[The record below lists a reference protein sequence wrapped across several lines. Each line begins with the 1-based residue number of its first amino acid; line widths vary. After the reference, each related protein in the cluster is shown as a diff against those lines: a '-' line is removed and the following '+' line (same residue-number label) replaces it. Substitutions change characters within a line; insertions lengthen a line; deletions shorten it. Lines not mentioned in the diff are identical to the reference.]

1 MAFSNPVVGGENG
14 ELIRQSI
21 QSPDY
26 VTGVSGWTI
35 NRDGSAEFNN
45 VTIRFELGTG
55 SILVGDPS
63 NPQVAIGST
72 SIHAFIQFPT
82 NGSFETSPAQ
92 IYADV
97 GTITDTVLLHIDSGT
112 TEAGF
117 GDSAQIT
124 LTSAEDGVSN
134 DEKIDLRVAL
144 AHVQLHNGL
153 ILLDSN
159 AVESTTEVL
168 IGTSDPD
175 ANFPS
180 RIAGGIRGTGTTDTT
195 LGNGVDTL
203 VTNAAATNGY
213 LVNGVAYRVDV
224 QIIQRS
230 SVGTSAAGTQQTSW
244 KLWDGAVGGT
254 QLGQTVFKMNDNVGS
269 VNSPY
274 QFSFLFT
281 FTGTT
286 GSRTLNLSGSRSL
299 GADTLQARVN
309 SQYFMLINR
318 VGDPAL
324 ITNL

>member
-1 MAFSNPVVGGENG
+1 MTFNNPVVGGENG
-14 ELIRQSI
+14 ELIRRSI

-72 SIHAFIQFPT
+72 SNHAFIQFPT
-82 NGSFETSPAQ
+82 NESFETSPAQ

-134 DEKIDLRVAL
+134 DEQIDLRVAL

-159 AVESTTEVL
+159 EVESTTEVL
-168 IGTSDPD
+168 LGTSNPD
-175 ANFPS
+175 SNYAERVVKGS
-180 RIAGGIRGTGTTDTT
+180 VATSSTATT
-195 LGNGVDTL
+195 LGAGVDTL
-203 VTNAAATNGY
+203 VTNAATTSVY
-213 LVNGVAYRVDV
+213 LVNDVAYQVDV
-224 QIIQRS
+224 QIRTS
-230 SVGTSAAGTQQTSW
+230 STAGAQAAALQGLLW
-244 KLWDGAVGGT
+244 KIWDGAVGGT
-254 QLGQTVFKMNDNVGS
+254 QLGKSVQKFMESNPTGS
-269 VNSPY
+269 SSQN
-274 QFSFLFT
+274 FTFLFRHSGSTGSRTINLSGQT
-281 FTGTT
+281 FTGTNT
-286 GSRTLNLSGSRSL
+286 NVATTSN
-299 GADTLQARVN
+299 
-309 SQYFMLINR
+309 QYFMIIR
-318 VGDPAL
+318 RIGDPAV
-324 ITNL
+324 INNL